1 MFMKVLVYIVCIK
14 FICGFLN
21 LSSYVTPVQIGSNK
35 YTEYVCP
42 SLHPPPPPVP
52 SVPGV
57 TYDIYLAGLPVVQGI
72 LLYGVPGTGKTM
84 LAEAVAAESEVT
96 VVRVS
101 GAEIYSKFLGETEA
115 RLRQLFRTAEQQE
128 PSIVLLDEV

>member
-1 MFMKVLVYIVCIK
+1 MLHRDRLAVVNILSMCVCLPLHLPLPLL
-14 FICGFLN
+14 FQVFLK
-21 LSSYVTPVQIGSNK
+21 IGVSK
-35 YTEYVCP
+35 
-42 SLHPPPPPVP
+42 
-52 SVPGV
+52 
-57 TYDIYLAGLPVVQGI
+57 DIYLAGLPVVRGI

-84 LAEAVAAESEVT
+84 LAEAMAAESEVT

-115 RLRQLFRTAEQQE
+115 RLRQLFRTAKQQA